1 MLEWQTDGLSYRA
14 VSDIDAAELLQFAE
28 LVRARNK
35 PS

>member
-14 VSDIDAAELLQFAE
+14 VSDIDAAELVQFAE